1 MDNSRKAELYDAM
14 LGYLVELISDEEELV
29 NVLMR
34 LGFTKSEIEYE
45 GIVDCDTE
53 EQDADAEEPIIL
65 DTQPI
70 KLSDAEKKSWVCA
83 DNKAYI
89 ENIYIVCGRSD
100 KEIYVQDGLGFP
112 HFIDKINQTVY
123 PVPIEVVRKLQSQ
136 QFER

>member
-34 LGFTKSEIEYE
+34 LGFAKSEIEGE
-45 GIVDCDTE
+45 CIVDCDSE
-53 EQDADAEEPIIL
+53 EPTSDFGEPIIL

-70 KLSDAEKKSWVCA
+70 KLSNAETKSWVCA

-89 ENIYIVCGRSD
+89 ENIYFVCGRSD
-100 KEIYVQDGLGFP
+100 KEIYAQDGLGFP
-112 HFIDKINQTVY
+112 HFVDKINQTVY
-123 PVPIEVVRKLQSQ
+123 PVPLEVAKKLQSQ